1 MRIFKIAPGQKW
13 QLPAAVVF
21 FAIIY
26 SLIAV
31 VNHYNFRTYALDL
44 GAYTNALY
52 DYVRL
57 QWNDSTVWKPVA
69 ENLLSDHFDLLLFFI
84 APLSLLLGSYT
95 LLLVQIFFV
104 LLGGIGVY
112 RYFMLN
118 PKQASIAIYATIFF
132 YLFFGIFAALA
143 FDYHGNVV
151 AAALVPWFFV
161 QLRRNKLL
169 PAFLFLLAILF
180 GKENMSLWMAFV
192 SLGLLANHWRQPRV
206 RYFLV
211 FAFLFSIVYF
221 YLVIQVLMPALSN
234 GGNYTHFSYDA
245 VGSTPGEAI
254 VTILRHPI
262 EVIKIMFT
270 NHTGDPFGD
279 YVKPELW
286 IFLTACGL
294 PLLLLRPQYLVM
306 LAPIFFQKLLSNIYQ
321 HWGVGYQYSV
331 EFAPIMAIGVFS
343 VVALIRNKSFK
354 HIAAIVLVL
363 LSAGTTIR
371 LMDNTHQYIN
381 KTFVRIYS
389 RDHYVRQHSVKHLH
403 QVLKLVPDDVV
414 VSAQTAF
421 VPHLALRDTI
431 YQFPI
436 IKDATYVVVSNRE
449 NTWPITIDDFL
460 KLTTEL
466 ETNGQWEIVFKDG
479 DIMILKRKPD
489 EGNQ

>member
-1 MRIFKIAPGQKW
+1 MIKKTPYRNW
-13 QLPAAVVF
+13 QLPAVVVF

-26 SLIAV
+26 SLITV
-31 VNHYNFRTYALDL
+31 VNHYNFRTYALDM
-44 GAYTNALY
+44 GVYTNALY
-52 DYVRL
+52 DYARL
-57 QWNDSTVWKPVA
+57 QWNDSTIWKPVA
-69 ENLLSDHFDLLLFFI
+69 ENVLSDHFDLTLFFI
-84 APLSLLLGSYT
+84 APLSFLLGSYT
-95 LLLVQIFFV
+95 LPLVQIFFV

-118 PKQASIAIYATIFF
+118 PKQASVAIYATMAF

-151 AAALVPWFFV
+151 SMALVPWFFV

-169 PAFLFLLAILF
+169 LAFLFLLAILF

-206 RYFLV
+206 RYFLI
-211 FAFLFSIVYF
+211 FAFLFSLVYF
-221 YLVIQVLMPALSN
+221 FLVLQVFMPALSN
-234 GGNYTHFSYDA
+234 EGNYTHFNYDA
-245 VGSTPGEAI
+245 VGATPGEAI
-254 VTILRHPI
+254 STILRHPI
-262 EVIKIMFT
+262 DVIKIMFT
-270 NHTGDPFGD
+270 NHTGDPMGD
-279 YVKPELW
+279 YVKLELW
-286 IFLTACGL
+286 MFLIACGL

-306 LAPIFFQKLLSNIYQ
+306 LVPIFFQKLLSNIPG

-343 VVALIRNKSFK
+343 VVALIPNKIFK
-354 HIAAIVLVL
+354 HSAAVVLVL
-363 LSAGTTIR
+363 LSLGTTIR
-371 LMDNTHQYIN
+371 LMDNTHQYIE
-381 KTFVRIYS
+381 KTNVRIYA
-389 RDHYVRQHSVKHLH
+389 REHYVRQHSVKHLH
-403 QVLKLVPDDVV
+403 QVLKLVPDGVV

-449 NTWPITIDDFL
+449 NTWPIVFDDFS

-466 ETNGQWEIVFKDG
+466 ETNGEWEVVFKDG
-479 DIMILKRKPD
+479 DIMILKRKPTVSD
-489 EGNQ
+489 Q

>member
-1 MRIFKIAPGQKW
+1 MRIFNIAPSQKR
-13 QLPAAVVF
+13 QLPAIVVF

-26 SLIAV
+26 SLITV
-31 VNHYNFRTYALDL
+31 VNHYNFRTYALDM
-44 GAYTNALY
+44 GVYTNALY

-57 QWNDSTVWKPVA
+57 QWNDSTIWKPVA
-69 ENLLSDHFDLLLFFI
+69 ENLLSDHFDLSLFFI

-95 LLLVQIFFV
+95 LPLVQIFFV
-104 LLGGIGVY
+104 LLGGVGVY

-118 PKQASIAIYATIFF
+118 PKQAPIAIYATIFF

-169 PAFLFLLAILF
+169 LAFLFLLAILF

-192 SLGLLANHWRQPRV
+192 SLGLLANHWRQPRI
-206 RYFLV
+206 RYFLI
-211 FAFLFSIVYF
+211 FAFFFSLVYF
-221 YLVIQVLMPALSN
+221 WMVLQVVMPALSN
-234 GGNYTHFSYDA
+234 AGNYAHFRYDA
-245 VGSTPGEAI
+245 LGNTPGEAI
-254 VTILRHPI
+254 GTILRHPI
-262 EVIKIMFT
+262 EVMKIMFT
-270 NHTGDPFGD
+270 NHTGEPNGD
-279 YVKPELW
+279 YVKLELLL
-286 IFLTACGL
+286 FLTACGL
-294 PLLLLRPQYLVM
+294 PLLILRPQYLVM
-306 LAPIFFQKLLSNIYQ
+306 LVPIFFQKLFSNSIA

-343 VVALIRNKSFK
+343 VVALIPNKYFK
-354 HIAAIVLVL
+354 HAAAVMLVFL
-363 LSAGTTIR
+363 AAGTTIR
-371 LMDNTHQYIN
+371 LMDNTYQYIE
-381 KTFVRIYS
+381 KTNLRIYS
-389 RDHYVRQHSVKHLH
+389 GKHYVRPYSVKHFH

-436 IKDATYVVVSNRE
+436 IKDATYIVVSNRE
-449 NTWPITIDDFL
+449 NTWPISKDYFL

-466 ETNGQWEIVFKDG
+466 ETNGQWEVVLKDE
-479 DIMILKRKPD
+479 DIMILKRKP
-489 EGNQ
+489 EASH

>member
-1 MRIFKIAPGQKW
+1 MIKIKSSRNW
-13 QLPAAVVF
+13 QLPAVVVF

-26 SLIAV
+26 SLITV
-31 VNHYNFRTYALDL
+31 VNHYNFRTYALDM
-44 GAYTNALY
+44 GVYTNALY
-52 DYVRL
+52 DYARL
-57 QWNDSTVWKPVA
+57 QWNDSTIWKPVA
-69 ENLLSDHFDLLLFFI
+69 ENVLSDHFDLTLFFI
-84 APLSLLLGSYT
+84 APLSFLLGSYT
-95 LLLVQIFFV
+95 LPLVQIFFV

-112 RYFMLN
+112 RYFKLN
-118 PKQASIAIYATIFF
+118 PKQESIAIYATIAF

-151 AAALVPWFFV
+151 SMALVPWFFV
-161 QLRRNKLL
+161 QLRRNKLVL
-169 PAFLFLLAILF
+169 SFLFLLAILF

-206 RYFLV
+206 RYFLI
-211 FAFLFSIVYF
+211 FAFLFSLVYF
-221 YLVIQVLMPALSN
+221 FLVLQVFMPALSN
-234 GGNYTHFSYDA
+234 EGNYTHFNYDA
-245 VGSTPGEAI
+245 VGATPGEAI
-254 VTILRHPI
+254 STILRHPI

-270 NHTGDPFGD
+270 NHTGDPMGD
-279 YVKPELW
+279 YVKLELW
-286 IFLTACGL
+286 LFLTACGL

-306 LAPIFFQKLLSNIYQ
+306 LAPIFFQKLLSNISG

-343 VVALIRNKSFK
+343 VVALIPNKYFK
-354 HIAAIVLVL
+354 HAAAVVLVL
-363 LSAGTTIR
+363 LSLGTTIR

-381 KTFVRIYS
+381 KTNVRIYA

-403 QVLKLVPDDVV
+403 QVLKLVPDGVV

-449 NTWPITIDDFL
+449 NTWPMVFDDFS

-466 ETNGQWEIVFKDG
+466 ETNGEWEVVFKDG
-479 DIMILKRKPD
+479 DIMILKRKPTVSD
-489 EGNQ
+489 Q